1 MIQKLK
7 RLWQDKDERNL
18 LINIMLAFGVKG
30 LSLFVSLF
38 SMPLYIKYFDN
49 QSVLGI
55 WYTILSLLTWISM
68 CDLGLGNGLRNKLTE
83 ALAQGERDKAK
94 KYISS
99 TYVSLTL
106 IIIPILLVG
115 ALFLNLIDLNRA
127 LSISESVLPAR
138 ALRLSVI
145 ILFCGICISFVVK
158 TVNAI
163 IYALQKSSLNNVLSF
178 ITSVLPLVF
187 VWCFKGEDVGVN
199 LISLSVVHVLAINI
213 PLLAATFAIFA
224 RNPLKE
230 CRPAISCCDKK
241 TATSMLG
248 FGMKFFFAQIFFMFL
263 MSTNEIFIT
272 KFFSAADVVDYS
284 IYYRLFT
291 AVGSLFML
299 ALTPLWSKV
308 TRDLTQKKYAVIQKT
323 NRVLYLLAAVAGL
336 AQLAILPFLQ
346 WIINIWLGDEAI
358 AVHMPTA
365 MIFALFGS
373 LYIFNVVLTT
383 VANGMGELR
392 TQMLF
397 YGIGAAL
404 KIPAVFLLTRAGRS
418 IMWNIVPLFNCVV
431 LAVFCIYQLVW
442 IERKIKQLI

>member
-1 MIQKLK
+1 
-7 RLWQDKDERNL
+7 
-18 LINIMLAFGVKG
+18 
-30 LSLFVSLF
+30 
-38 SMPLYIKYFDN
+38 
-49 QSVLGI
+49 
-55 WYTILSLLTWISM
+55 
-68 CDLGLGNGLRNKLTE
+68 
-83 ALAQGERDKAK
+83 
-94 KYISS
+94 
-99 TYVSLTL
+99 
-106 IIIPILLVG
+106 
-115 ALFLNLIDLNRA
+115 
-127 LSISESVLPAR
+127 
-138 ALRLSVI
+138 
-145 ILFCGICISFVVK
+145 
-158 TVNAI
+158 
-163 IYALQKSSLNNVLSF
+163 
-178 ITSVLPLVF
+178 
-187 VWCFKGEDVGVN
+187 
-199 LISLSVVHVLAINI
+199 
-213 PLLAATFAIFA
+213 
-224 RNPLKE
+224 
-230 CRPAISCCDKK
+230 
-241 TATSMLG
+241 MLG